1 MWHFDVC
8 LVYTDLIWTI
18 VSIKQTKRC
27 LSCLCMQLFIAYF
40 MDINGSVAAL
50 IHLFLWTYRN
60 VSIYLYNN
68 ILS

>member
-1 MWHFDVC
+1 MPF
-8 LVYTDLIWTI
+8 I
-18 VSIKQTKRC
+18 
-27 LSCLCMQLFIAYF
+27 CLCMQLFIAYF

-68 ILS
+68 IKRT